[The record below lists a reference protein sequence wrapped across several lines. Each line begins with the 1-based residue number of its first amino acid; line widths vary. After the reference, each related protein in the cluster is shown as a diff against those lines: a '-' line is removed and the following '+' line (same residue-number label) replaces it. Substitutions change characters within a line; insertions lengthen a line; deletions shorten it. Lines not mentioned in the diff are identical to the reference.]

1 MRIRQPLMPVFKA
14 DILAWCEGDDLR
26 ELGFDPWSAVQF
38 SRRLAEE
45 GIPLVEVAQTVK
57 NMSESMKT
65 VQGDVYSGKFHHDHN
80 PMMSWMMSNVT
91 VKPDKNDNIFPNK
104 STPEN
109 KIDGPVALFTA
120 KSRQMVN
127 GGEQEQ
133 SLSDVLSSRGLR
145 SL

>member
-1 MRIRQPLMPVFKA
+1 
-14 DILAWCEGDDLR
+14 
-26 ELGFDPWSAVQF
+26 
-38 SRRLAEE
+38 
-45 GIPLVEVAQTVK
+45 
-57 NMSESMKT
+57 
-65 VQGDVYSGKFHHDHN
+65 SGKFHHDHN
-80 PMMSWMMSNVT
+80 PVMSWMMSNVT

-109 KIDGPVALFTA
+109 KIDGPLALFTA